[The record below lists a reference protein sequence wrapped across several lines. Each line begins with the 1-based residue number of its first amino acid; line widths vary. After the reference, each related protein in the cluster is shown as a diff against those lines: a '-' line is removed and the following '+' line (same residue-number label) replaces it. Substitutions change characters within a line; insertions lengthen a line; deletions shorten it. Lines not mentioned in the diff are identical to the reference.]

1 MSAVR
6 AHISPTT
13 LEDKAALARTL
24 GRNRSP
30 ANLLSLAKQAH
41 WNVKKG
47 CANYRDQEG
56 LARTERFGDPETVD
70 QFTFV

>member
-1 MSAVR
+1 MP
-6 AHISPTT
+6 HITPMA
-13 LEDKAALARTL
+13 LADKAPPMRTI

-56 LARTERFGDPETVD
+56 LARTERFGAPETAD
-70 QFTFV
+70 QFNFV